1 MSSSYS
7 FSCNFGTSDTTK
19 SSTLLLTFSEAIV
32 KCSSYSHGRHAW
44 KNPVRLYRQCGCLW
58 LHYLQYKSDFA
69 TFIRALYPTVASIVV
84 IRCHRRT
91 QMYRKKLSVAQN
103 RAQTS
108 KKVKESEKN
117 KQTLKDLGWFT
128 TPPSKPN
135 EIEEKNLKHETRKV
149 KRLNLKKLKM
159 WMSL

>member
-1 MSSSYS
+1 
-7 FSCNFGTSDTTK
+7 
-19 SSTLLLTFSEAIV
+19 
-32 KCSSYSHGRHAW
+32 
-44 KNPVRLYRQCGCLW
+44 
-58 LHYLQYKSDFA
+58 
-69 TFIRALYPTVASIVV
+69 
-84 IRCHRRT
+84 
-91 QMYRKKLSVAQN
+91 MYRKKLSVAQN

-135 EIEEKNLKHETRKV
+135 EIEVGLYEFLNLSKFISFYTCKSSQEKNLKHVTRKV
-149 KRLNLKKLKM
+149 KRLTLKKLKM